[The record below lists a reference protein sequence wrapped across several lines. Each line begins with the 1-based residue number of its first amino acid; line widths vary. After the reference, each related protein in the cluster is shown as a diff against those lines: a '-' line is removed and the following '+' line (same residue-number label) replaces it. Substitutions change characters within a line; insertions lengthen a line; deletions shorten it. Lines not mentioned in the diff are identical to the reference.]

1 MIEEIEKKIQFL
13 KDQLHRTE
21 GELLA
26 TIYNKEKLE
35 TLRMAMNNQVQI
47 LELIMKEDK
56 ELNKEKDSGTDSTN
70 RTDGDTIKTS

>member
-13 KDQLHRTE
+13 KDQLHRAE

-35 TLRMAMNNQVQI
+35 TLRMAMNNQVQV

-56 ELNKEKDSGTDSTN
+56 ELNKEKDSGTDSST
-70 RTDGDTIKTS
+70 GDTERSD

>member
-13 KDQLHRTE
+13 KDQLHRAE

-35 TLRMAMNNQVQI
+35 TLRMAMANQIQI